1 MILESSNS
9 TYVFCF
15 VSFFFII
22 IICGAPEFD
31 IPKSV
36 LEGQLEEGFTIEQI
50 SSMLSVS
57 ERTVYRR
64 MERYG
69 LGSLNF
75 SNISDDDLDG
85 HKRQLS
91 KDFPFYGG
99 QMLKFRLK
107 KRDIKVQRMRLRDSI
122 HRVDQKGVT
131 ERKTGRLKRRVY
143 NVQ

>member
-1 MILESSNS
+1 MPNTGYLELQKIVHNLRFYLTGKIRKSLENRMILESSNS

-15 VSFFFII
+15 VSFFSFII

-36 LEGQLEEGFTIEQI
+36 LEGQLEEGVTIEQI

-69 LGSLNF
+69 LRSLNF

-91 KDFPFYGG
+91 KDFPLEG
-99 QMLKFRLK
+99 
-107 KRDIKVQRMRLRDSI
+107 IC
-122 HRVDQKGVT
+122 
-131 ERKTGRLKRRVY
+131 
-143 NVQ
+143 